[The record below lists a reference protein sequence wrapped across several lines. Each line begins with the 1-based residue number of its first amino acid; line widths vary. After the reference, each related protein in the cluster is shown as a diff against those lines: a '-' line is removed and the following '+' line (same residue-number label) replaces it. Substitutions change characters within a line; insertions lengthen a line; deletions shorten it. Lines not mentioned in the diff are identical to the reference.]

1 MVVAGVTGW
10 LDQLLLLPEASGAA
24 VAIAIGR
31 DVAEHVI
38 GERFVPALHDRH
50 IVARHLPLG
59 GRMAKFGEVQ
69 PNGATAARL
78 LRRGLNATKDTD
90 VRVENVSFVA
100 LGEASRA
107 SLARAVKRRAATA
120 GLNAWSQRKA
130 QKRHGMLHGEEAK
143 AR

>member
-1 MVVAGVTGW
+1 MVVVGLTGW

-31 DVAEHVI
+31 DAAERVI

-69 PNGATAARL
+69 PNGAHRGEAFAARP
-78 LRRGLNATKDTD
+78 
-90 VRVENVSFVA
+90 
-100 LGEASRA
+100 
-107 SLARAVKRRAATA
+107 
-120 GLNAWSQRKA
+120 
-130 QKRHGMLHGEEAK
+130 
-143 AR
+143 